1 MNLLIRYYSLTRLQ
15 LFIIIVL
22 ANLILIWLSKNL
34 LINEVVFYNAYSEQL
49 TYDRSLKLFEDL
61 KNLSWIS
68 YVFTPVMLL
77 IKFSIISFVIYIGLV
92 FYNIQD
98 KISLG
103 VVFKIIIAS
112 EIVFVLAGIIK
123 FIWFYLFAGNYDLND
138 LGFFYPLSLINFFSR
153 GELNKIWVFPFQT
166 VNLFH
171 LFYIILIS
179 FGLNKVCLI
188 AERDS
193 DKIVLLS
200 YVPALFLWVVLI
212 MFLTIEV

>member
-1 MNLLIRYYSLTRLQ
+1 MNLLIRYYSLNRLQ
-15 LFIIIVL
+15 LFIIVVL

-34 LINEVVFYNAYSEQL
+34 LINEVVFYNAFSEQL

-61 KNLSWIS
+61 KDLSWVS

-92 FYNIQD
+92 FFNIQD

-112 EIVFVLAGIIK
+112 EIIFVLAGIIK
-123 FIWFYLFAGNYDLND
+123 FFWFYLFAGNYDLND

-153 GELNKIWVFPFQT
+153 GELNRIWVFPFQT

-171 LFYIILIS
+171 LLYIILIS

-188 AERDS
+188 AKRDS

-200 YVPALFLWVVLI
+200 YIPALFLWVVLI